1 MAGISLS
8 LGCALCPRQVVAKGK
23 VICTRCEAEFAPS
36 PLRAWRAALGTSL
49 VEVCEDTGL
58 SKRTV
63 LRADAGERV
72 SHDAA
77 RALAARTGIPWR
89 AFRPKVKPKEKT

>member
-1 MAGISLS
+1 MATINLHP
-8 LGCALCPRQVVAKGK
+8 GCALCSRSVVAKGK
-23 VICTRCEAEFAPS
+23 TICTRCEAELAPT
-36 PLRAWRAALGTSL
+36 PLRAWRAALDTTL
-49 VEVCEDTGL
+49 AEIVEDTGL

-77 RALAARTGIPWR
+77 TTLAIRTGLHWR
-89 AFRPKVKPKEKT
+89 TFRPKESTDDR

>member
-1 MAGISLS
+1 MLIQLSPGCSLCS
-8 LGCALCPRQVVAKGK
+8 RKTVAKGK
-23 VICTRCEAEFAPS
+23 TICTRCESEYAPT
-36 PLRAWRAALGTSL
+36 PLRAWRSALGTTL
-49 VEVCEDTGL
+49 VELQEQTGL

-77 RALAARTGIPWR
+77 TALAMATGLHWRT
-89 AFRPKVKPKEKT
+89 FRPKRQT